1 MKTEI
6 IFYSLIFL
14 LSIMVFFYLFRAFIR
29 SYSGQKRLERKDVSQ
44 VGFVVDTFQELVSK
58 LKEKERELEVLR
70 KEAEDRAVAIEGYN
84 ENILQSVPSGV
95 ISFDDEMR
103 ITKINQ
109 AAEKILE
116 VKGQTIIGRYHTDV
130 LNKPITDLLHN
141 KKVIERGEISCIT
154 PSGKKI
160 WLGFTL
166 SPLKDRKGMTIG
178 QILIFTDLTHLKAFE
193 AQMELRAKLSSLGEI
208 SAGIA
213 HELRN
218 PMGVIAGYIKLLSK
232 KADNSLKLT
241 VDAISKEIV
250 VMDRIISDFLSFTR
264 PVELTIS
271 DINLKA
277 IIENCIATIINKRID
292 IKLRL
297 EMNGLP
303 VIKGDEVLLRQAFTN
318 LIQNA
323 MEAMPQGGELKVKV
337 SLSAGLSGD
346 FLDVSISDTGHGI
359 AENIKDKIFIPFFT
373 TKESG
378 TGLGLAIVHNIV
390 VAHGGNI
397 SVDST
402 DKGTT
407 FRIRFPQ
414 NPKVVLQGDKYK

>member
-1 MKTEI
+1 MRTEI

-14 LSIMVFFYLFRAFIR
+14 LTVMIFFYLFSTFIR
-29 SYSGQKRLERKDVSQ
+29 FHSRQKRSEHEDVSQ
-44 VGFVVDTFQELVSK
+44 VGFVVETFHELVSN

-70 KEAEDRAVAIEGYN
+70 KKAEDRALAIEGYN

-95 ISFDDEMR
+95 ISFDEEMR
-103 ITKINQ
+103 IKKINQ

-116 VKGQTIIGRYHTDV
+116 VKGEMIIGEHLTSV

-141 KKVIERGEISCIT
+141 RKVIERGEISYIT

-160 WLGFTL
+160 WLGLML
-166 SPLKDRKGMTIG
+166 SPLKNRTGLTIG
-178 QILIFTDLTHLKAFE
+178 QILVFTDLTQLKAFE
-193 AQMELRAKLSSLGEI
+193 SQMELRAKLSSLGEI

-218 PMGVIAGYIKLLSK
+218 PMGVIAGYTKLLSK
-232 KADNSLKLT
+232 KIDNPLKAT

-250 VMDRIISDFLSFTR
+250 VMDRIISDFLSFAK
-264 PVELTIS
+264 PFELSIS
-271 DINLKA
+271 DIDLKPIILNCVETITHKRNNINLSLD
-277 IIENCIATIINKRID
+277 ID
-292 IKLRL
+292 RR
-297 EMNGLP
+297 P
-303 VIKGDEVLLRQAFTN
+303 VIKGDEVLLRQVFTN

-323 MEAMPQGGELKVKV
+323 VEAMPQGGELSIKTFTP
-337 SLSAGLSGD
+337 SASPMD
-346 FLDVSISDTGHGI
+346 VLDVLISDTGHGI
-359 AENIKDKIFIPFFT
+359 AENIKDKIFLPFFT

-390 VAHGGNI
+390 IAHGGNI
-397 SVDST
+397 SVDSSN
-402 DKGTT
+402 KGTT

-414 NPKVVLQGDKYK
+414 NLIS

>member
-1 MKTEI
+1 MRTEI

-14 LSIMVFFYLFRAFIR
+14 LTVMVFLYLFRAFIR

-116 VKGQTIIGRYHTDV
+116 VKGETTIGRYHTDV

-141 KKVIERGEISCIT
+141 RKVIERGEISCVT

-178 QILIFTDLTHLKAFE
+178 QILVFTDLTHLKAFE

-218 PMGVIAGYIKLLSK
+218 PMGVIAGYTKLLTK
-232 KADNSLKLT
+232 KADNSLKPT

-277 IIENCIATIINKRID
+277 IIENCTATIIDKKID

-297 EMNGLP
+297 DMNALP

-323 MEAMPQGGELKVKV
+323 VEAMPQGGELIVKA
-337 SLSAGLSGD
+337 SPSAGSSGD

-359 AENIKDKIFIPFFT
+359 AENIKDKIFLPFFT

-397 SVDST
+397 SVDSS

-407 FRIRFPQ
+407 FRIKFPL
-414 NPKVVLQGDKYK
+414 NPISPSGSKR

>member
-1 MKTEI
+1 MRTEI

-14 LSIMVFFYLFRAFIR
+14 LTVMVFLYLFRAFIR

-95 ISFDDEMR
+95 ISFNDEMR

-116 VKGQTIIGRYHTDV
+116 VKGETTIGRYHTDV

-141 KKVIERGEISCIT
+141 RKVIERGEISCIT

-178 QILIFTDLTHLKAFE
+178 QILVFTDLTHLKAFE

-218 PMGVIAGYIKLLSK
+218 PMGVIAGYTKLLTK
-232 KADNSLKLT
+232 KADNSLKPT

-277 IIENCIATIINKRID
+277 IIENCTATIIDKRID

-297 EMNGLP
+297 DMNALP

-323 MEAMPQGGELKVKV
+323 VEAMPQGGELTVKA
-337 SLSAGLSGD
+337 SPSAGSSGD

-359 AENIKDKIFIPFFT
+359 AENIKDKIFLPFFT

-397 SVDST
+397 SVDSS

-407 FRIRFPQ
+407 FRIKFPL
-414 NPKVVLQGDKYK
+414 NPISPSGNKR

>member
-1 MKTEI
+1 MRAEI

-14 LSIMVFFYLFRAFIR
+14 LTVMVFLYLFRAFIR

-95 ISFDDEMR
+95 ISFNDEMR

-116 VKGQTIIGRYHTDV
+116 VKGETTIGRYHTDV

-141 KKVIERGEISCIT
+141 RKVIERGEISCIT

-178 QILIFTDLTHLKAFE
+178 QILVFTDLTHLKAFE

-218 PMGVIAGYIKLLSK
+218 PMGVIAGYTKLLTK
-232 KADNSLKLT
+232 KADNSLKPT

-271 DINLKA
+271 DIDLKA
-277 IIENCIATIINKRID
+277 IIENCTATIVDKRID

-297 EMNGLP
+297 DMNALP

-323 MEAMPQGGELKVKV
+323 VEAMPQGGELTVKA
-337 SLSAGLSGD
+337 SPSAGSSGD
-346 FLDVSISDTGHGI
+346 FLDVSIFDTGHGI
-359 AENIKDKIFIPFFT
+359 AENIKDKIFLPFFT

-397 SVDST
+397 SVDSS

-407 FRIRFPQ
+407 FRIKFPL
-414 NPKVVLQGDKYK
+414 VI

>member
-1 MKTEI
+1 MRTEI

-14 LSIMVFFYLFRAFIR
+14 LTVMVFLYLFRAFIR

-70 KEAEDRAVAIEGYN
+70 KEAEDSAVAIEGYN

-95 ISFDDEMR
+95 ISFDEEMR

-116 VKGQTIIGRYHTDV
+116 VKGETIIGRYHTDV
-130 LNKPITDLLHN
+130 LNKSITDLLHN
-141 KKVIERGEISCIT
+141 RKVIERGEISCIT

-178 QILIFTDLTHLKAFE
+178 QILVFTDLTHLKAFE

-218 PMGVIAGYIKLLSK
+218 PMGVIAGYTKLLTK
-232 KADNSLKLT
+232 KADNSLKPT

-277 IIENCIATIINKRID
+277 IIENCTATIIDKRID

-297 EMNGLP
+297 DMNALP

-323 MEAMPQGGELKVKV
+323 VEAMPQGGELIVKA
-337 SLSAGLSGD
+337 SPSAGSSGD

-359 AENIKDKIFIPFFT
+359 AENIKDKIFLPFFT
-373 TKESG
+373 TKENG

-390 VAHGGNI
+390 IAHGGNI
-397 SVDST
+397 SVDSS

-414 NPKVVLQGDKYK
+414 NPISPSGSKR

>member
-1 MKTEI
+1 MRTEI

-14 LSIMVFFYLFRAFIR
+14 LTVMVFLYLFRAFIR

-95 ISFDDEMR
+95 ISFDEEMR

-116 VKGQTIIGRYHTDV
+116 VKGETIIGRYHTDV

-141 KKVIERGEISCIT
+141 RKVIERGEISCIT

-178 QILIFTDLTHLKAFE
+178 QILVFTDLTHLKAFE

-218 PMGVIAGYIKLLSK
+218 PMGVIAGYTKLLTK
-232 KADNSLKLT
+232 KADNSLKPT

-277 IIENCIATIINKRID
+277 IIENCTATIINKRID

-297 EMNGLP
+297 DMNALP

-323 MEAMPQGGELKVKV
+323 VEAMPQGGELIVKA
-337 SLSAGLSGD
+337 SPSAGSSGD

-359 AENIKDKIFIPFFT
+359 AENIKDKIFLPFFT
-373 TKESG
+373 TKDNG
-378 TGLGLAIVHNIV
+378 IGLGLAIVHNIV
-390 VAHGGNI
+390 IAHGGNI
-397 SVDST
+397 SVDSS

-407 FRIRFPQ
+407 FRIKFPQ
-414 NPKVVLQGDKYK
+414 NLVSPSGSKR

>member
-1 MKTEI
+1 MVPWQANNHMRTEI

-14 LSIMVFFYLFRAFIR
+14 LTVMVFLYLFRAFIR

-95 ISFDDEMR
+95 ISFDEEMR

-116 VKGQTIIGRYHTDV
+116 VKGETTIGRYHTDV
-130 LNKPITDLLHN
+130 LNKSITDLLHN
-141 KKVIERGEISCIT
+141 RKVIERGEISCIT

-166 SPLKDRKGMTIG
+166 SPLKDRRGTTIG
-178 QILIFTDLTHLKAFE
+178 QILVFTDLTHLKAFE

-218 PMGVIAGYIKLLSK
+218 PMGVIAGYTKLLTK
-232 KADNSLKLT
+232 KADNSLKPT

-271 DINLKA
+271 DIDLKA
-277 IIENCIATIINKRID
+277 IIENCTATIVDKRID

-297 EMNGLP
+297 DMNALP
-303 VIKGDEVLLRQAFTN
+303 VIKGDGVLLRQAFTN

-323 MEAMPQGGELKVKV
+323 VEAMPQGGELTVKA
-337 SLSAGLSGD
+337 SPSAGSSGD
-346 FLDVSISDTGHGI
+346 FLDVSIFDTGHGI
-359 AENIKDKIFIPFFT
+359 AENIKDKIFLPFFT

-397 SVDST
+397 SVDSS

-407 FRIRFPQ
+407 FRIKFPL
-414 NPKVVLQGDKYK
+414 VI

>member
-1 MKTEI
+1 MRTEI

-14 LSIMVFFYLFRAFIR
+14 LTVMVFLYLFRAFIR
-29 SYSGQKRLERKDVSQ
+29 SYIGQKRLERKDVSQ

-95 ISFDDEMR
+95 ISFDEEMR

-116 VKGQTIIGRYHTDV
+116 VKGEAVIGRYHTDV
-130 LNKPITDLLHN
+130 LNKSITDLLHN
-141 KKVIERGEISCIT
+141 RKVIERGEISCIT

-178 QILIFTDLTHLKAFE
+178 QILVFTDLTHLKAFE

-218 PMGVIAGYIKLLSK
+218 PMGVIAGYTKLLSK
-232 KADNSLKLT
+232 KADNSLKPT
-241 VDAISKEIV
+241 VDTISKEIV
-250 VMDRIISDFLSFTR
+250 VMDRIISDFLSFAK
-264 PVELTIS
+264 PAELTIS
-271 DINLKA
+271 DINLKP
-277 IIENCIATIINKRID
+277 IIENCTATIIDKRIS
-292 IKLRL
+292 IKLKL
-297 EMNGLP
+297 DMNGLP

-323 MEAMPQGGELKVKV
+323 VEAMPQGGKLTIKA
-337 SLSAGLSGD
+337 STPTGSAGD

-359 AENIKDKIFIPFFT
+359 SENIMDKIFLPFFT
-373 TKESG
+373 TKEKG
-378 TGLGLAIVHNIV
+378 TGLGLAIVHKIV
-390 VAHGGNI
+390 VSHEGNI
-397 SVDST
+397 SVDSS

-407 FRIRFPQ
+407 FKIRFPLKYPLT
-414 NPKVVLQGDKYK
+414 NLQ